1 MRILAEPAALA
12 TQRISADTG
21 LSALVVVHNEEA
33 QLHQCL
39 ERLRFADE
47 IVVVLDRCTD
57 GSRDIAAGFGAT
69 LVEGGW
75 EREGDR
81 RNNGIA
87 QCRGPW
93 VLEVDADERVSAEL
107 AAEIRSV
114 SAASSFDWHRI
125 PVDNYVGDHLVR
137 FGWGASFG
145 KGSYVGL
152 FRKGAKIWGQDRV
165 HPKLQLSL
173 NGGPVLTNRLDQYV
187 DRDLTD
193 MINRLNRYT
202 SARAA
207 DLRDSGDIGKFSTN
221 VRRIFTRFYK
231 CYVSRRGYREGGY
244 GFIIALCASLYPI
257 LSYLKARLDTK

>member
-1 MRILAEPAALA
+1 MRILVEPAALA
-12 TQRISADTG
+12 TQTMSAGTG

-33 QLHQCL
+33 QLRQCL

-57 GSRDIAAGFGAT
+57 GSRDIAAGFGAK
-69 LVEGGW
+69 LIEGGW

-87 QCRGPW
+87 NCRGAW
-93 VLEVDADERVSAEL
+93 VLEVDADERVSADL

-165 HPKLQLSL
+165 HPKLTLTQ
-173 NGGPVLTNRLDQYV
+173 NGGPVLTNRLDHYV

-207 DLRDSGDIGKFSTN
+207 DLRDSGNIGKFSTN

-244 GFIIALCASLYPI
+244 GFIIALCAGLYPI

>member
-1 MRILAEPAALA
+1 
-12 TQRISADTG
+12 
-21 LSALVVVHNEEA
+21 
-33 QLHQCL
+33 
-39 ERLRFADE
+39 
-47 IVVVLDRCTD
+47 
-57 GSRDIAAGFGAT
+57 
-69 LVEGGW
+69 
-75 EREGDR
+75 
-81 RNNGIA
+81 
-87 QCRGPW
+87 
-93 VLEVDADERVSAEL
+93 
-107 AAEIRSV
+107 
-114 SAASSFDWHRI
+114 
-125 PVDNYVGDHLVR
+125 LVR

-173 NGGPVLTNRLDQYV
+173 NGGPVLTNRLDHYV

>member
-1 MRILAEPAALA
+1 MRILVDPAATA
-12 TQRISADTG
+12 PQAINASTA

-33 QLHQCL
+33 QLGDCL
-39 ERLRFADE
+39 ERLTFADE

-57 GSRDIAAGFGAT
+57 RSREIAQSFGAT

-87 QCRGPW
+87 HCRGPW
-93 VLEVDADERVSAEL
+93 IVEVDADERVSADL

-114 SAASSFDWHRI
+114 SATSSFDWHRI

-152 FRKGAKIWGQDRV
+152 FRKGTKIWGQDRV
-165 HPKLQLSL
+165 HPKLQLSA
-173 NGGPVLTNRLDQYV
+173 NGGPVLTKRLDHYV

-231 CYVSRRGYREGGY
+231 CYVSRKGYREGGY